1 MTMENNEQTPIPAEK
16 PESQTPAEEKVI
28 NVQPEVQIP
37 AQEKVIEV
45 QPEGQAPVAE
55 KVSPEKTEG
64 QAPVA
69 EQVSAEKPESE
80 ASVKQEVCNEKAGT
94 VNESPGSKEIDK
106 DARMWAMICHLA
118 GLAGIILPASG
129 NIVAPLIIWQI
140 KKDNNPFIDEQ
151 GKEAVNFQISMSIY
165 FIASVILT
173 FICVGVPLIIATII
187 VFFVFLLIAAVKAN
201 NGYHYRYPLTM
212 RFIK

>member
-1 MTMENNEQTPIPAEK
+1 MENNEQTPEPVGK
-16 PESQTPAEEKVI
+16 PEGQTPAEEKVSEEK
-28 NVQPEVQIP
+28 PEAQTP
-37 AQEKVIEV
+37 AQEKVIEL
-45 QPEGQAPVAE
+45 QPEGQAPVEE
-55 KVSPEKTEG
+55 KVSAEKPEA
-64 QAPVA
+64 QIPVA
-69 EQVSAEKPESE
+69 EQVSAKKPESE

-94 VNESPGSKEIDK
+94 VNESPGSKEANK
-106 DARMWAMICHLA
+106 DARMWAMLCHLA

-165 FIASVILT
+165 FIASIILC
-173 FICVGVPLIIATII
+173 FICVGAFLVVATII

-201 NGYHYRYPLTM
+201 NGYHYRYPLTI
-212 RFIK
+212 RFVK